1 MKDKLPSKFTGFF
14 ITLIGSGM
22 ILSILSS
29 GIDKLFLKNSS
40 ASLLDN
46 ENFALVVLGL
56 SILIALLWLVKIR
69 NLKD

>member
-14 ITLIGSGM
+14 IALIGSGM
-22 ILSILSS
+22 ILSILST

-46 ENFALVVLGL
+46 ENFALVILGL

>member
-14 ITLIGSGM
+14 IALTGSGM

-46 ENFALVVLGL
+46 ENFPLVVLGL

>member
-1 MKDKLPSKFTGFF
+1 
-14 ITLIGSGM
+14 M

-29 GIDKLFLKNSS
+29 GIDKLLLKNSS
-40 ASLLDN
+40 TSLLDN